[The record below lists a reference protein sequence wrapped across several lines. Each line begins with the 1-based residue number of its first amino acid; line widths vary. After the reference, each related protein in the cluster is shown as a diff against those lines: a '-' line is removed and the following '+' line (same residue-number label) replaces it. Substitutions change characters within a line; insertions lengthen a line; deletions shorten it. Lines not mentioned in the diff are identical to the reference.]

1 MKDAT
6 DRSQDDSDIWAGL
19 QDLTQSRAKDNAT
32 DYLMRAGETMAE
44 RGRGYDGSDQER
56 SMAKIV
62 SVFNTATGLNLTELQ
77 GWAFMQALKYV
88 RLHGSIDFHED
99 SAIDMIAYSALAA
112 ECGAAQEGDKAKEKD
127 LKPAITAPVIS
138 PQIDKLEAYRA
149 YKPGEKVRI
158 IDTGMTGRIMTRM
171 TEPIAYNYQ
180 DEKRTDL
187 VYYIVKR
194 TDSSIN
200 TYYSEELEGA
210 E

>member
-1 MKDAT
+1 MEDAT

-88 RLHGSIDFHED
+88 RFCGSKEFHED
-99 SAIDMIAYSALAA
+99 SAIDLIAYSALAA
-112 ECGAAQEGDKAKEKD
+112 ECGA
-127 LKPAITAPVIS
+127 AITAPVIS